1 MGWKNM
7 LIRSQNKQNIFNL
20 DTICGIGFSNY
31 CTKCELFVA
40 GAGREYTLGM
50 YPSQEKAFEVLD
62 MIENAVRMNEKVFH
76 MPLEEE
82 V

>member
-1 MGWKNM
+1 M

-20 DTICGIGFSNY
+20 DTICGVFLNYIG
-31 CTKCELFVA
+31 TKCKKCKLFVA
-40 GAGREYTLGM
+40 ADREYTLGI
-50 YPSQEKAFEVLD
+50 YSSEEDALCVLD

-82 V
+82 L